1 MKKYKNFKRLT
12 LSDLILGNFK
22 VKLNR
27 INKNYIEYY
36 IDETLVA
43 QTITD
48 YEFLFV
54 DEIME
59 IIKSTIQLSETQIEH
74 QDSIAVEKLTKTS
87 IKQALRKYL
96 EDLLYLDGLT
106 PVELSG
112 YSWKDFR

>member
-1 MKKYKNFKRLT
+1 MKKFETFTRLS

-22 VKLNR
+22 VKLVR
-27 INKNYIEYY
+27 KTDDYVEYY
-36 IDETLVA
+36 IQDNLVA
-43 QTITD
+43 QSIVGFD
-48 YEFLFV
+48 FFFV

-59 IIKSTIQLSETQIEH
+59 IIKSTIQLTDTQLEH
-74 QDSIAVEKLTKTS
+74 QDTIEVTKLTKTT

-106 PVELSG
+106 PVEMSG